1 MTTAQSDLADRLAVQ
16 DVMIRYATSCDA
28 RDMEAYGSC
37 FTEDALISGFGG
49 EDIHGRQAWVDYVA
63 KALTRFTGTQH
74 MLGNQVVQLN
84 GDEATLQTSVQA
96 THFLAD
102 RPGTTLTLTAPYAVT
117 SGDGLLVGSIFGVAA
132 GDAASGASVEAAL
145 TGIFDLT
152 KIGSQA
158 WTIGAKVYWD
168 DTNKRCT
175 TVATDNTLIGVAV
188 TAVAGGA
195 GDTIG
200 RVRLNG
206 SF

>member
-1 MTTAQSDLADRLAVQ
+1 MRNYVQ
-16 DVMIRYATSCDA
+16 PGA
-28 RDMEAYGSC
+28 
-37 FTEDALISGFGG
+37 
-49 EDIHGRQAWVDYVA
+49 
-63 KALTRFTGTQH
+63 ALT
-74 MLGNQVVQLN
+74 M
-84 GDEATLQTSVQA
+84 
-96 THFLAD
+96 
-102 RPGTTLTLTAPYAVT
+102 TAPYAVT

-132 GDAASGASVEAAL
+132 ADAASGTTVEAAL
-145 TGIFDLT
+145 TGVFDLT

-158 WTIGAKVYWD
+158 WTVGAKVYWD

-188 TAVAGGA
+188 EAVAGGA